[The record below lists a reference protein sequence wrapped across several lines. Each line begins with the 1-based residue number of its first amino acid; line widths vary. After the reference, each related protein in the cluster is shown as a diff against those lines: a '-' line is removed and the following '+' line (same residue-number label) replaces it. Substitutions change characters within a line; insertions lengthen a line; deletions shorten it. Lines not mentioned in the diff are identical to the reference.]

1 MASLA
6 ALDWLQRHYWTAQA
20 HALSKTDDAL
30 RTHLKAYKRALERSA
45 ASLTPAAAAAKA
57 ARDAAV
63 AISVNQGDTILL
75 SEAGVHASG
84 GSMPDRAQEAL
95 RALFSALASGNT
107 LQHTRTVVEGK
118 LVPMLL
124 SDMFM
129 LKPPK
134 QRYVQASRA
143 VTVFVICGLDFFCF
157 FSLLLSLAFCL
168 FFFPFSFTHLV
179 GRDVI
184 FL

>member
-57 ARDAAV
+57 ARDAAI

-75 SEAGVHASG
+75 SEAGVHASGG

-134 QRYVQASRA
+134 QRYVQCMHRVQSR
-143 VTVFVICGLDFFCF
+143 
-157 FSLLLSLAFCL
+157 CL
-168 FFFPFSFTHLV
+168 
-179 GRDVI
+179 
-184 FL
+184 